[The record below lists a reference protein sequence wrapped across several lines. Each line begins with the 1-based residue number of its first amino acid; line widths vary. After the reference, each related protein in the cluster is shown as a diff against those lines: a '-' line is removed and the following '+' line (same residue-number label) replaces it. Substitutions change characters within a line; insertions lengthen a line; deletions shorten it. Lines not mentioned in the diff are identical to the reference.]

1 MIFSRPRL
9 ERVGPVNPQG
19 ARGNNGRWGRLLH
32 LGGMMRKQGL
42 GFKGALLAS
51 ALQVFLAGSV
61 LADDAVITP
70 ERAKRP
76 APAAANVRPAEDAL
90 NPAVAEG
97 EIRLSSA
104 LLVSLAVS
112 QNARSIS
119 SSVAAEI
126 AGSLS
131 DAERALYEP
140 TLSVEYRYNRDYTE
154 YDALE
159 EVIRATNLYDQRAH
173 NGSVGV
179 EGLVPYGGR
188 YEVKYKLVG
197 TRSDN
202 VVKARNED
210 TEYKATF
217 EVTLRQPLLRNF
229 GSNATRSRLMIAE
242 KDQDVAYEQ
251 YRLKLLEVAGDAV
264 DAYWSL
270 YGAQET
276 VTLLRGSVAT
286 AEKLVRMTEQMA
298 DAGRAPRISVDEARA
313 GLTSRQ
319 VRLAQAEK
327 ALSDAETRIWTLLNL
342 QRRGKLG
349 DLSVRA
355 LEKPARSAADTVAWE
370 TSVERARDNW
380 PEYAIAKLQIERETI
395 RAEYAENQAMPD
407 LDLVASY
414 STPRITDSPLLSSR
428 EALHGDYNAWFVG
441 VTYKMPLLG
450 NGRGTNEAKAANLG
464 RRRAVMDSEATDV
477 AVTNA
482 IRSRIDAVHSNQKQ
496 LAENE
501 RAVTLR
507 QGLLTAAVDQF
518 EKGRISLKE
527 VLDREEELLESQRLN
542 LAAHVELDRAFAALD
557 MAEGTLLQRY
567 GIAAVSA
574 PDQQR
579 GR

>member
-1 MIFSRPRL
+1 MGT
-9 ERVGPVNPQG
+9 RV
-19 ARGNNGRWGRLLH
+19 R
-32 LGGMMRKQGL
+32 

-51 ALQVFLAGSV
+51 ALHMLVSGPA
-61 LADDAVITP
+61 LADDAVIAP

-76 APAAANVRPAEDAL
+76 APVAATIRPAEEAL
-90 NPAVAEG
+90 APAVSEG
-97 EIRLSSA
+97 EIRLSTA

-119 SSVAAEI
+119 SAVAAEV
-126 AGSLS
+126 AGALS

-154 YDALE
+154 YDALD
-159 EVIRATNLYDQRAH
+159 EVIRATKLFDQRAH
-173 NGSVGV
+173 NGSLGV

-202 VVKARNED
+202 VVKARKED

-217 EVTLRQPLLRNF
+217 EITLRQPLLRNF

-264 DAYWSL
+264 DSYWSL

-276 VTLLRGSVAT
+276 VSLLRGSVAK
-286 AEKLVRMTEQMA
+286 AEKLVSMTEQMA
-298 DAGRAPRISVDEARA
+298 DAGRAPRISIDEARA
-313 GLTSRQ
+313 GLTARQ

-327 ALSDAETRIWTLLNL
+327 TLADAETRVWTLLNL
-342 QRRGKLG
+342 QRHGKLG
-349 DLSVRA
+349 DLAVRA
-355 LEKPARSAADTVAWE
+355 SERPSRSAADAVVWDASVA
-370 TSVERARDNW
+370 RARENW

-395 RAEYAENQAMPD
+395 RAEYAENQARPD

-428 EALHGDYNAWFVG
+428 DALHADYNSWFVG

-450 NGRGTNEAKAANLG
+450 NGRGSNEAKAASLG
-464 RRRAVMDSEATDV
+464 RRRAVTDSEATDV

-482 IRSRIDAVHSNQKQ
+482 IRSRIDAVRSNQKQ

-501 RAVTLR
+501 RAATLR
-507 QGLLTAAVDQF
+507 QGLLSAALDQF

-527 VLDREEELLESQRLN
+527 VLDREEELLESQRQN
-542 LAAHVELDRAFAALD
+542 LVAHVELDRAFAALD
-557 MAEGTLLQRY
+557 MAEGMLLQRY
-567 GIAAVSA
+567 GINAVSM
-574 PDQQR
+574 PEKR

>member
-1 MIFSRPRL
+1 
-9 ERVGPVNPQG
+9 
-19 ARGNNGRWGRLLH
+19 
-32 LGGMMRKQGL
+32 MRKQGL
-42 GFKGALLAS
+42 CFKGALLVS
-51 ALQVFLAGSV
+51 ALHMLMAGPV
-61 LADDAVITP
+61 LAEDAVIAP
-70 ERAKRP
+70 QRAKRP
-76 APAAANVRPAEDAL
+76 APVAATVRPAEEAL
-90 NPAVAEG
+90 TPAVREG

-119 SSVAAEI
+119 SAVAAEI

-140 TLSVEYRYNRDYTE
+140 TLVVEYRYNRDYTE
-154 YDALE
+154 YDALD
-159 EVIRATNLYDQRAH
+159 EVIRATKLFDQRAN
-173 NGSVGV
+173 NGSVGI

-202 VVKARNED
+202 VLLARKED
-210 TEYKATF
+210 AEYKATF

-229 GSNATRSRLMIAE
+229 GSTATRSRLMIAE

-264 DAYWSL
+264 DSYWSL

-276 VTLLRGSVAT
+276 VSLLRGSVAT

-313 GLTSRQ
+313 GLTARQ

-327 ALSDAETRIWTLLNL
+327 ALADAETRVWTLLNL
-342 QRRGKLG
+342 QRHGKLG
-349 DLSVRA
+349 DLAVRA
-355 LEKPARSAADTVAWE
+355 SERPARTAADQVAWE
-370 TSVERARDNW
+370 ASVARARENW

-414 STPRITDSPLLSSR
+414 ATPRITDSPLVSSR
-428 EALHGDYNAWFVG
+428 DALHGDYNSWFVG
-441 VTYKMPLLG
+441 MTYRMPLLG
-450 NGRGTNEAKAANLG
+450 NGRGSNEAKAASLG
-464 RRRAVMDSEATDV
+464 RRRAMADSEATDV

-482 IRSRIDAVHSNQKQ
+482 IRSRIDAVRSNQKQ

-507 QGLLTAAVDQF
+507 QGLLSASVDQF

-542 LAAHVELDRAFAALD
+542 LSAHVELDRAFAALD

-567 GIAAVSA
+567 GISAVSA
-574 PDQQR
+574 PDDQR